1 MSTTSTI
8 TCTYSDKDSSKD
20 IDNKKISIKQ
30 NILTHNQNPLYFA
43 LKYIDALIQNVP
55 KTKIP
60 PVIDLIFDV
69 GGFNGLFGQGV
80 GLYISRLEKA
90 NIFKVN
96 RVSGASIGS
105 LLALMYLTN
114 IEYNLDKAYSEIKM
128 KFHSTCSVIEYNNQV
143 RQFVMNNVTNDT
155 LRSLNN
161 KLFITYYDVIQKK
174 QIVVS
179 TYNSREDLIETI
191 IRSSHFPYLSDNTM
205 FYKKQYMDGGHPYIF
220 NDSSRPGLFIQLV
233 TPLTINSTFSSNKE
247 KNTHSRVI
255 RGISDANDFFVKG
268 KSTLCSYTNTWGIK
282 ERFLLRSREC
292 LFFIIISLFNYIYIL
307 KSYIPKNIYDS
318 VADSLLMQGVIK
330 SIWGLY
336 TDFVSNFIIT

>member
-220 NDSSRPGLFIQLV
+220 NDSSYRLFI
-233 TPLTINSTFSSNKE
+233 
-247 KNTHSRVI
+247 H
-255 RGISDANDFFVKG
+255 
-268 KSTLCSYTNTWGIK
+268 
-282 ERFLLRSREC
+282 
-292 LFFIIISLFNYIYIL
+292 
-307 KSYIPKNIYDS
+307 
-318 VADSLLMQGVIK
+318 
-330 SIWGLY
+330 
-336 TDFVSNFIIT
+336 